1 MRQILLIIACFLCC
15 NLSAQKLSVESMT
28 ALPMDVSASQY
39 ERKDLNGQPCA
50 LVKVQL
56 ATMGARFEGNVVG
69 SADYKTG
76 EYWVYMTEG
85 SYMLSVKHPNFVTL
99 SVNFRDYGISGVQG
113 KATYR
118 LTLLMPQA
126 AGVVQTQKL
135 TINYTPTNAMVLID
149 SKPYKGAG
157 RLEVSL
163 PIGNHS
169 YIIAAEGYAT
179 AEGTVKLNTD
189 APRTVNETLVAT
201 IQKEPTLTT
210 HPVVTTSNPG
220 QDTSSQETSSKS
232 LKSVTGYRVQVFKG
246 GNSRSERL
254 QAEKIGKEIKS
265 HYSDLPV
272 YVHYYSPQWICR
284 VGNYQTYE
292 EAYQMLL
299 SLRKLG
305 YSEAIIVKGKIKVPK

>member
-85 SYMLSVKHPNFVTL
+85 SYMLSVKHPSFVPL

-113 KATYR
+113 KTTYR

-126 AGVVQTQKL
+126 GGVVETQKL
-135 TINYTPTNAMVLID
+135 IINYSPKNATVLID
-149 SKPYKGAG
+149 SKLYKGEG
-157 RLEVSL
+157 RVEAML
-163 PIGNHS
+163 PVGNHS
-169 YIIAAEGYAT
+169 YIIASDGYET
-179 AEGTVKLNTD
+179 AEGSLKLTPS
-189 APRTVNETLVAT
+189 APRTITENLVAT
-201 IQKEPTLTT
+201 
-210 HPVVTTSNPG
+210 V
-220 QDTSSQETSSKS
+220 
-232 LKSVTGYRVQVFKG
+232 
-246 GNSRSERL
+246 
-254 QAEKIGKEIKS
+254 
-265 HYSDLPV
+265 
-272 YVHYYSPQWICR
+272 
-284 VGNYQTYE
+284 
-292 EAYQMLL
+292 
-299 SLRKLG
+299 
-305 YSEAIIVKGKIKVPK
+305 